1 MLLIAMKG
9 TAANG
14 EIQSERLLLA
24 RPSISAVACMLDYLM
39 KHLQQQSSTMNS
51 VASRLAMALA
61 GCAQRSTLGNS
72 AQSTNHFFKCD
83 SMWVNRRVLHKSINQ
98 SYQLN

>member
-39 KHLQQQSSTMNS
+39 KHLQQQSSTMKA
-51 VASRLAMALA
+51 VV
-61 GCAQRSTLGNS
+61 ST
-72 AQSTNHFFKCD
+72 QHT
-83 SMWVNRRVLHKSINQ
+83 R
-98 SYQLN
+98 